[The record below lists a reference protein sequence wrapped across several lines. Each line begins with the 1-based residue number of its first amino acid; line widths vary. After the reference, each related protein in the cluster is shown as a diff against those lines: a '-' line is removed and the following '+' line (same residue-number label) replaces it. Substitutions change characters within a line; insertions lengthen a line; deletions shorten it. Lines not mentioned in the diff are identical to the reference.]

1 MAGRLHLDWHHT
13 AQEFERRYRTERD
26 PFLIPRWHAFWLIRH
41 GHSVAETATLLDRA
55 ESTLWVWMKWYR
67 DGGIE
72 DLGGHPRGHR
82 QMPEPLSPEDQAR
95 LVAEANRGT
104 FVTQAQAIAWLAETG
119 GPTLSRNQMHRQF
132 QILDLRKKMPRP
144 RSTKADP
151 EAQEAFNKG
160 GSPH

>member
-1 MAGRLHLDWHHT
+1 MAGRVHLQWHHT
-13 AQEFERRYRTERD
+13 ALEFERRYRTERN
-26 PFLIPRWHAFWLIRH
+26 PLLIPRWHAFWLIRQ
-41 GHSVAETATLLDRA
+41 GRSVAETATLLDWA

-95 LVAEANRGT
+95 LVAEANRGS
-104 FVTQAQAIAWLAETG
+104 FATQAQAITWLAETG

-132 QILDLRKKMPRP
+132 QILDLRKKLPRP

-151 EAQEAFNKG
+151 EAQEALKRG
-160 GSPH
+160 GSPN